1 MADLSTL
8 NGISQA
14 RTDLY
19 NKLDKGEVPEQ
30 RANIMERILR
40 GQTTLKGELPLKF
53 IKTMASYK
61 GGKLE
66 GYIAGTAADLAGFID
81 GSQRALAA
89 ESTGTPAA

>member
-8 NGISQA
+8 NGISDA

-19 NKLDKGEVPEQ
+19 NKLESGTVPEQ

-40 GQTTLKGELPLKF
+40 GQMMLKGELPLKF
-53 IKTMASYK
+53 IKLMSSYK

-66 GYIAGTAADLAGFID
+66 GYIASAAGEVAGFLD
-81 GSQRALAA
+81 GKKSLG
-89 ESTGTPAA
+89 E

>member
-8 NGISQA
+8 KGISDA
-14 RTDLY
+14 RTALF
-19 NKLDKGEVPEQ
+19 NRVESGEVPEQ

-53 IKTMASYK
+53 IKSVAAYK

-66 GYIAGTAADLAGFID
+66 GYIAASVGDLAEFLQGEPK
-81 GSQRALAA
+81 AL
-89 ESTGTPAA
+89 TG